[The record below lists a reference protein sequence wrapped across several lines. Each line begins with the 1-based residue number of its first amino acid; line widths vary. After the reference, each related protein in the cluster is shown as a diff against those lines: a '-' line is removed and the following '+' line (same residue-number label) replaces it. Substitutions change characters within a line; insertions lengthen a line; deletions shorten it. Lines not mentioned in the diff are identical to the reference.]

1 MNVGLNGFVV
11 KQNDQNIARANS
23 TVIGWQ
29 ICKTAVRIGS
39 IYVTRQWI
47 FLLAVWMIVLLIW
60 WTWLYI
66 FASFSWDT
74 LCQNYVIV
82 HKVEKIL
89 KSSLDSIPSPSPSVK
104 IQIMGKKFAWGVK
117 AKHCWVLST
126 NFWNKKFV
134 DITQQCFF
142 PYYLN

>member
-1 MNVGLNGFVV
+1 MCFKWLHLAMNVGLNGFVV

-74 LCQNYVIV
+74 LFQNYVIV
-82 HKVEKIL
+82 HKVQCWTVGAISTFGRSRMFGPEKLRSLAVGRSRSRRL
-89 KSSLDSIPSPSPSVK
+89 KIKENMS
-104 IQIMGKKFAWGVK
+104 
-117 AKHCWVLST
+117 
-126 NFWNKKFV
+126 
-134 DITQQCFF
+134 
-142 PYYLN
+142 